1 MDDELESAFEAMQS
15 IAQPLRQGEF
25 NELIGKVLVYIQSMK
40 NSWIELDSALLVLE
54 QTRTEDSEEN
64 RKAKDAKIK
73 AFEKS
78 LKNSIRFARINLDA
92 VLVQAL
98 ETLICRPRNPT
109 KTDEHKKAMALQK
122 TFDRLESP
130 AEAMMEHFLGSSD
143 PLNKYLVAGQWGH
156 EYLRKRKIDLEEYDR
171 NLCEILAAQETA
183 AGKIVLA
190 YAHLERSLKAI
201 EKEGLRRSEALQKS
215 LIQN

>member
-1 MDDELESAFEAMQS
+1 MDDELESALEAMQS

-25 NELIGKVLVYIQSMK
+25 NELIGKVLVYIQSVK

-92 VLVQAL
+92 ALLQAL
-98 ETLICRPRNPT
+98 ETLVFRPRSPT
-109 KTDEHKKAMALQK
+109 KTDEYKKAMALQK
-122 TFDRLESP
+122 TFDRLDSP
-130 AEAMMEHFLGSSD
+130 AEAMLEHFRTSSD

-190 YAHLERSLKAI
+190 YAHIERSLKAI
-201 EKEGLRRSEALQKS
+201 EKEGLRRSEALQRS
-215 LIQN
+215 VFQN

>member
-1 MDDELESAFEAMQS
+1 MDDELESAFEAVQS

-25 NELIGKVLVYIQSMK
+25 NQLIGKVLVYIQSVTK
-40 NSWIELDSALLVLE
+40 NWNELNSALQALE
-54 QTRTEDSEEN
+54 QTRTEDSEAY
-64 RKAKDAKIK
+64 RKAKDARIK

-78 LKNSIRFARINLDA
+78 LHNSIRFAHINLDA
-92 VLVQAL
+92 ALLQAL

-109 KTDEHKKAMALQK
+109 KTDEHKRAMALQK
-122 TFDRLESP
+122 TFDRLDSP
-130 AEAMMEHFLGSSD
+130 AEAMREHFLSSSD

-201 EKEGLRRSEALQKS
+201 EEEGLRHLKTLQKS
-215 LIQN
+215 VIQN